1 MRQALTRMLM
11 GFIMALAG
19 LIIINL
25 IATKMAGAQ
34 EHHGYYD
41 WTHSHFNRGDRGW
54 ASSAFQEQHGP
65 RVKGQPRYRPGG
77 DRPYRHYRRPR
88 TVITDEVIR
97 PDHGHHH
104 GHSRHYYADPRH
116 EHHRKEKPG
125 TTRRDATGDVQCWPF
140 VEAYST
146 EANTED
152 GAWKDAQR
160 NWENVVRSMYG
171 ERFMEIGNAKDG
183 GERQCWVSSGNQSV
197 AGRAMERLGDAV
209 QRVTGNEQGVDGRKH
224 RCRVML
230 RPCMAP
236 RDYNPTTK
244 ADKQ

>member
-11 GFIMALAG
+11 AFVMTLAL
-19 LIIINL
+19 LILINL
-25 IATKMAGAQ
+25 AASKLHAQ
-34 EHHGYYD
+34 EYGVYD
-41 WTHSHFNRGDRGW
+41 WTHSHFNRGERGW

-65 RVKGQPRYRPGG
+65 RVKGTPRYRPGG
-77 DRPYRHYRRPR
+77 DRHRHYRPR
-88 TVITDEVIR
+88 VVITDEVIR

-146 EANTED
+146 EANTEE

-160 NWENVVRSMYG
+160 NWENTTRAMYG
-171 ERFMEIGNAKDG
+171 ERFMSIANAKDG
-183 GERQCWVSSGNQSV
+183 GERQCWISSGNQSAV
-197 AGRAMERLGDAV
+197 GRVTEAVGRAVGSDNL
-209 QRVTGNEQGVDGRKH
+209 DGRKH

>member
-65 RVKGQPRYRPGG
+65 RVKGTPRYRPGG
-77 DRPYRHYRRPR
+77 DRPYRPRYYRPR
-88 TVITDEVIR
+88 TMHTDDIR
-97 PDHGHHH
+97 PEVRGYSYYSDPSHDH
-104 GHSRHYYADPRH
+104 RR
-116 EHHRKEKPG
+116 EKPG

-140 VEAYST
+140 VEAFSV
-146 EANTED
+146 EANTEE

-160 NWENVVRSMYG
+160 NWENATRAMYG
-171 ERFMEIGNAKDG
+171 ERFMEIGNAKEG
-183 GERQCWVSSGNQSV
+183 GEKQCWVSSGNQSV
-197 AGRAMERLGDAV
+197 AGRVAETVGGVAN
-209 QRVTGNEQGVDGRKH
+209 RVMGTDVDGRKH

-236 RDYNPTTK
+236 KDYNPGTK
-244 ADKQ
+244 ADRR

>member
-41 WTHSHFNRGDRGW
+41 WTHSHFNRGERGW

-65 RVKGQPRYRPGG
+65 RVKGTPRYRPGG
-77 DRPYRHYRRPR
+77 DRHRHYRPR
-88 TVITDEVIR
+88 VVITDEVIR
-97 PDHGHHH
+97 PDHGHGH
-104 GHSRHYYADPRH
+104 GHRHYYADPRH
-116 EHHRKEKPG
+116 DRHRDKPG
-125 TTRRDATGDVQCWPF
+125 TTRRDGTGDVQCWPH
-140 VEAYST
+140 VEAWSV
-146 EANTED
+146 EANSED

-160 NWENVVRSMYG
+160 NWENQVRAMYG
-171 ERFMEIGNAKDG
+171 ERFMDIGNAKDG
-183 GERQCWVSSGNQSV
+183 GERQCFISSGNQSV
-197 AGRAMERLGDAV
+197 AGRVAETVGGVAN
-209 QRVTGNEQGVDGRKH
+209 RVMGTDVDGRKH

-236 RDYNPTTK
+236 KDYNPQTK

>member
-1 MRQALTRMLM
+1 MRQALVRMAI
-11 GFIMALAG
+11 GFFVMMAT
-19 LIIINL
+19 LILINL
-25 IATKMAGAQ
+25 AASKLSAAQ
-34 EHHGYYD
+34 EYGVYD
-41 WTHSHFNRGDRGW
+41 WTHSHFNRGERGW

-65 RVKGQPRYRPGG
+65 RVKGTPRYRPGG
-77 DRPYRHYRRPR
+77 DMPYRHDRRPR
-88 TVITDEVIR
+88 TIITDEVIR
-97 PDHGHHH
+97 PEVRGY
-104 GHSRHYYADPRH
+104 SYYADPRH

-146 EANTED
+146 EANTEE

-160 NWENVVRSMYG
+160 NWENTTRAMYG
-171 ERFMEIGNAKDG
+171 ERFMSIANAKDG
-183 GERQCWVSSGNQSV
+183 GERQCWISSGNQSAV
-197 AGRAMERLGDAV
+197 GRVTEAVGRAVGSDNL
-209 QRVTGNEQGVDGRKH
+209 DGRKH

>member
-11 GFIMALAG
+11 AFIMTLAG
-19 LIIINL
+19 LILINL
-25 IATKMAGAQ
+25 LASKMARAHEPSGV
-34 EHHGYYD
+34 YD
-41 WTHSHFNRGDRGW
+41 WTFSYHNRADRGW
-54 ASSAFQEQHGP
+54 ATSAFREDHVRP
-65 RVKGQPRYRPGG
+65 RGTGQRYRPGG

-88 TVITDEVIR
+88 TIITDEVIR
-97 PDHGHHH
+97 PEVRGYSYYSDPSHDH
-104 GHSRHYYADPRH
+104 RR
-116 EHHRKEKPG
+116 EKPG

-140 VEAYST
+140 VEAFSV
-146 EANTED
+146 EANTEE

-160 NWENVVRSMYG
+160 NWENAVRAMYG

-183 GERQCWVSSGNQSV
+183 GERQCWISSGNQSV
-197 AGRAMERLGDAV
+197 AGRVAETVGGVAN
-209 QRVTGNEQGVDGRKH
+209 RVMGTDVDGRKH

-236 RDYNPTTK
+236 KDYNPQTK